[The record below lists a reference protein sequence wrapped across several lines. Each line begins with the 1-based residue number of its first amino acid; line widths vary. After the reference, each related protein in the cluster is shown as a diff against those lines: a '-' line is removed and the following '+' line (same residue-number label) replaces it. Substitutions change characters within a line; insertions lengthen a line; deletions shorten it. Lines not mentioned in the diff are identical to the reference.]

1 MLLFLLEGLF
11 LLRFETRRLSSLLF
25 HAPPRSALRR
35 PHIDEL
41 CARECQAIMQGFL
54 ANLPAAYQF
63 L

>member
-1 MLLFLLEGLF
+1 LF